1 MVHCPKCSNFEF
13 MRTKVYYQ
21 LKKIK
26 IKHVLY
32 KQSGICLEEQTIM
45 KQFQKNTLSTLRSIY
60 RLEVKIGL

>member
-45 KQFQKNTLSTLRSIY
+45 IQFVSEKYTEHPQKHI
-60 RLEVKIGL
+60 